1 MNQISVIYPET
12 LAISL
17 KMQKSEFEREI
28 KTASLVKFF
37 ELGKISSGLA
47 AKTLGITRIDFL
59 DRLAVYG
66 VSVYTDAD
74 ELEADI
80 ANA

>member
-1 MNQISVIYPET
+1 MNQISVSYPET
-12 LAISL
+12 LAFSL
-17 KMQKSEFEREI
+17 KMQKKEFEQEI
-28 KTASLVKFF
+28 KTASLVKFY

-47 AKTLGITRIDFL
+47 AKILGISRIDFL
-59 DRLAVYG
+59 DRLASYG
-66 VSVYTDAD
+66 VSAHADAE

>member
-1 MNQISVIYPET
+1 MNQISVSYPET
-12 LAISL
+12 LAFSL
-17 KMQKSEFEREI
+17 KMQNSEFEREI
-28 KTASLVKFF
+28 KTASLVKFY
-37 ELGKISSGLA
+37 ELWKASSGLA

-59 DRLAVYG
+59 DCLAAYG